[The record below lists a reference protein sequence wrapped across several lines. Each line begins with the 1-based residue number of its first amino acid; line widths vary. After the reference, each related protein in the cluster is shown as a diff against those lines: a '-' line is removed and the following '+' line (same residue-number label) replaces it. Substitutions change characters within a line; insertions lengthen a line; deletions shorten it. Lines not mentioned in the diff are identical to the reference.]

1 MNFNSLRKEI
11 ISNNASVKELIN
23 DIFTKIDH
31 KDPEINSY
39 ICTTKDNAISQAE
52 KIDKLIQNKEKLP
65 PLAGMPIAIKD
76 NICTKGVATTC
87 ASKML
92 KSFVAPYESTA
103 SGKLWSSGGICLG
116 KTNLDEFAMGS
127 STETSVFGVTS
138 NPWDINRVPGGSS
151 GGSAAS
157 VAAGF
162 CAAAIG
168 SDTGGSIR
176 QPASFCGVVGLK
188 PTYGRVSRWG
198 LIAFASS
205 LDQIGPITNTVS
217 DASEILYSISGK
229 DRLDSTCLD
238 KPVPNYLSDINKSI
252 KQNTTAYALINEFQ
266 NINKQ
271 NILKI
276 VNFIRSNQSP
286 LIRNI
291 LDFDQD
297 DILKRNNSKSGALIY
312 ENSVLC
318 TILKDINYQN
328 EEIYTLTISRY
339 WDKRFDTILKEFIKR
354 FFEKSPVSYLKTYK
368 ENSQLNLFLE
378 ECNLKEKNQE
388 IILIRNTIV
397 KNEAK
402 QVNIINQSLESIFE
416 KLSPQGNP
424 YPSPFPLKTK

>member
-1 MNFNSLRKEI
+1 MKKDTSYSFQSKQGMEVTFEELHIRHINLLIDIKNKELNNWFLKMAIINTFDDLKIFLNNLKKNKNKCIIAKFGNEIIGYLNIFPLNKKETCLKISKPKLVNNKCSLTDKQITLGLIKKSISIKEI
-11 ISNNASVKELIN
+11 KTSSWIIN
-23 DIFTKIDH
+23 
-31 KDPEINSY
+31 
-39 ICTTKDNAISQAE
+39 
-52 KIDKLIQNKEKLP
+52 
-65 PLAGMPIAIKD
+65 
-76 NICTKGVATTC
+76 
-87 ASKML
+87 
-92 KSFVAPYESTA
+92 
-103 SGKLWSSGGICLG
+103 
-116 KTNLDEFAMGS
+116 
-127 STETSVFGVTS
+127 
-138 NPWDINRVPGGSS
+138 
-151 GGSAAS
+151 
-157 VAAGF
+157 
-162 CAAAIG
+162 
-168 SDTGGSIR
+168 
-176 QPASFCGVVGLK
+176 
-188 PTYGRVSRWG
+188 
-198 LIAFASS
+198 
-205 LDQIGPITNTVS
+205 
-217 DASEILYSISGK
+217 
-229 DRLDSTCLD
+229 
-238 KPVPNYLSDINKSI
+238 SDINNVDLISTSRELGFQPLGEMTLWDGSDLNKSI
-252 KQNTTAYALINEFQ
+252 NQNSNTYALINEFQ

-271 NILKI
+271 NLLKI

-339 WDKRFDTILKEFIKR
+339 WDKRFNSILKEFIKR
-354 FFEKSPVSYLKTYK
+354 FFKKSPIAYLKTYK

-378 ECNLKEKNQE
+378 ECTLKEINQE

>member
-1 MNFNSLRKEI
+1 MINSKCSLTDKQLTLGLIKKSISIKEI
-11 ISNNASVKELIN
+11 KTSSWIINSDINNVDLISNSRELGFQPLGEIILWDGSDLNKSINQNTNAHELIN
-23 DIFTKIDH
+23 
-31 KDPEINSY
+31 EY
-39 ICTTKDNAISQAE
+39 
-52 KIDKLIQNKEKLP
+52 
-65 PLAGMPIAIKD
+65 
-76 NICTKGVATTC
+76 
-87 ASKML
+87 
-92 KSFVAPYESTA
+92 
-103 SGKLWSSGGICLG
+103 
-116 KTNLDEFAMGS
+116 
-127 STETSVFGVTS
+127 
-138 NPWDINRVPGGSS
+138 
-151 GGSAAS
+151 
-157 VAAGF
+157 
-162 CAAAIG
+162 
-168 SDTGGSIR
+168 
-176 QPASFCGVVGLK
+176 
-188 PTYGRVSRWG
+188 
-198 LIAFASS
+198 
-205 LDQIGPITNTVS
+205 
-217 DASEILYSISGK
+217 
-229 DRLDSTCLD
+229 
-238 KPVPNYLSDINKSI
+238 
-252 KQNTTAYALINEFQ
+252 Q

-297 DILKRNNSKSGALIY
+297 DIIKRNNSKSGALIY

-339 WDKRFDTILKEFIKR
+339 WDKRFNSILKEFIKR
-354 FFEKSPVSYLKTYK
+354 FFEKSPVAYLKTYK
-368 ENSQLNLFLE
+368 ENSQLNIFLE

>member
-1 MNFNSLRKEI
+1 MKKDTSNSFRSKKGMEVTFEELHIRHINLLIDIKNKELNNWFLKMAIINTFDDLKIFLNNLKKNKNKCIIAISGNEIVGYLNIYSLNKKETCLKISKPNLIKSGCTLTDKQLTLGLIKKSISIKDIKTSSWIINADIKNVDLISTSRELGFQPLGEI
-11 ISNNASVKELIN
+11 I
-23 DIFTKIDH
+23 
-31 KDPEINSY
+31 
-39 ICTTKDNAISQAE
+39 
-52 KIDKLIQNKEKLP
+52 
-65 PLAGMPIAIKD
+65 
-76 NICTKGVATTC
+76 
-87 ASKML
+87 
-92 KSFVAPYESTA
+92 
-103 SGKLWSSGGICLG
+103 LWDGCDL
-116 KTNLDEFAMGS
+116 
-127 STETSVFGVTS
+127 
-138 NPWDINRVPGGSS
+138 
-151 GGSAAS
+151 
-157 VAAGF
+157 
-162 CAAAIG
+162 
-168 SDTGGSIR
+168 
-176 QPASFCGVVGLK
+176 
-188 PTYGRVSRWG
+188 
-198 LIAFASS
+198 
-205 LDQIGPITNTVS
+205 
-217 DASEILYSISGK
+217 
-229 DRLDSTCLD
+229 
-238 KPVPNYLSDINKSI
+238 NKSI
-252 KQNTTAYALINEFQ
+252 NQNNHGYGLIKEFQ

-339 WDKRFDTILKEFIKR
+339 WDKRFNPILKEFIKR
-354 FFEKSPVSYLKTYK
+354 FFDKSPFSYLKTYK

-402 QVNIINQSLESIFE
+402 QVNKINQSLESIFE

>member
-1 MNFNSLRKEI
+1 MKKETSYSFQSKKGMEVTFEELHIRHINLLIDIKNKKLNNWFLKMAIINTFDDLKIFLNNLKKNKNKCIIAIYRNEI
-11 ISNNASVKELIN
+11 IGYLNIFPLNKKETCLKISNPQLIN
-23 DIFTKIDH
+23 NKFSLTDKQLTLGLIKKSISLKDIKTSSWIINTAINNVDLISTSRELGFQ
-31 KDPEINSY
+31 PLGEI
-39 ICTTKDNAISQAE
+39 I
-52 KIDKLIQNKEKLP
+52 
-65 PLAGMPIAIKD
+65 
-76 NICTKGVATTC
+76 
-87 ASKML
+87 
-92 KSFVAPYESTA
+92 
-103 SGKLWSSGGICLG
+103 LW
-116 KTNLDEFAMGS
+116 D
-127 STETSVFGVTS
+127 
-138 NPWDINRVPGGSS
+138 
-151 GGSAAS
+151 
-157 VAAGF
+157 
-162 CAAAIG
+162 G
-168 SDTGGSIR
+168 SD
-176 QPASFCGVVGLK
+176 L
-188 PTYGRVSRWG
+188 
-198 LIAFASS
+198 
-205 LDQIGPITNTVS
+205 
-217 DASEILYSISGK
+217 
-229 DRLDSTCLD
+229 
-238 KPVPNYLSDINKSI
+238 NKSK
-252 KQNTTAYALINEFQ
+252 KQNTNDYALINEFQ

-291 LDFDQD
+291 LNFDQE
-297 DILKRNNSKSGALIY
+297 DILKRNNPKSGALIY

-339 WDKRFDTILKEFIKR
+339 WDKRFNSILKEFIKR
-354 FFEKSPVSYLKTYK
+354 FFEKSPASYLKTYK